1 MRHLRQLLSV
11 LIAFVATLAIGS
23 TALAAGTGSI
33 TITPPTDVD
42 PDATITY
49 TIYKVFDADGDGT
62 NISYKLVAGKTEAPA
77 GFTVDTA
84 GNVSFEGDALTPE
97 AIAAIAAYVEGD
109 TPIAT
114 VSSTGGAAA
123 VASDLPNGYYYITTS
138 TGTVVTIDSTN
149 PNVEVS
155 DKNTVPTVD
164 KVISDAS
171 SYDADGKA
179 ALAQVGTEVE
189 YTATI
194 KVGEGA
200 TGYVFKD
207 TMGAGLEY
215 VDGSLSIAGATEG
228 TDYTV
233 AIGTDPTITVTFEDS
248 FVTTVEEIV
257 ITYKATVT
265 SDALQDDPA
274 KNTATISYGND
285 SQFTSQPSETEVYN
299 AKLTVTKQDGNGE
312 PLEGAG
318 FVLRNADGAYYRLED
333 GVVSWVDSIDDAT
346 ENVSDA
352 EGNVPAFT
360 GLADGIY
367 TLVEKTVPAGYNK
380 AADQDF
386 TVAEGDYTAG
396 NLSQEAT
403 VVNNAGSELPSTGG
417 MGTTLLYVLGGALVL
432 GAGAYLLRKRQ
443 TQA

>member
-1 MRHLRQLLSV
+1 MKYLKHILGLFVV
-11 LIAFVATLAIGS
+11 LVATLAVS
-23 TALAAGTGSI
+23 TTAYAAGTGSI
-33 TITPPTDVD
+33 TITPPTDID

-49 TIYKVFDADGDGT
+49 NIYKVFDADGNGDA
-62 NISYKLVAGKTEAPA
+62 ISYKVMEGKDGVPA
-77 GFTVDTA
+77 GFTVDAA
-84 GNVSFEGDALTPE
+84 GNVTFEGDSLDDTT
-97 AIAAIAAYVEGD
+97 IAAIAAYVEGD
-109 TPIAT
+109 APIAT
-114 VSSTGGAAA
+114 VTSTGGAAA
-123 VASDLPNGYYYITTS
+123 VAVGLPNGYYYITTS

-149 PNVEVS
+149 PNVEVN

-164 KVISDAS
+164 KVISGAS
-171 SYDADGKA
+171 SYDEDGKA

-194 KVGEGA
+194 TVGEGA

-248 FVTTVEEIV
+248 FVTTVDEIV
-257 ITYKATVT
+257 VTYKATVT
-265 SDALQDDPA
+265 SDALQDEPA

-299 AKLTVTKQDGNGE
+299 AKLTVTKEDGNGE
-312 PLEGAG
+312 PLAGAG
-318 FVLRNADGAYYRLED
+318 FVLQNAEGAYYKLED
-333 GVVSWVDSIDDAT
+333 GVVSWVESIDDAD
-346 ENVSDA
+346 EHVSDA
-352 EGNVPAFT
+352 EGNVPSFT
-360 GLADGIY
+360 GLANGTY

-380 AADQDF
+380 AADQEF
-386 TVAEGDYTAG
+386 TVAEHDYTAT

-403 VVNNAGSELPSTGG
+403 VVNNVGSELPSTGG
-417 MGTTLLYVLGGALVL
+417 MGTTILYVIGAACVI
-432 GAGAYLLRKRQ
+432 GASFYLIRKRRIE
-443 TQA
+443 A